1 MPPVIANGGYYGAPG
16 VTAAGAYGASPADM
30 LYSLRNQGW
39 SDQQI
44 IDTYGANDP
53 MVRIM
58 QLESQYSQ
66 RQPNAGGY
74 RYQYPAAQAT
84 TPARRPAARRPAAQ
98 AQSQQRA
105 AAPQMSAQ
113 QQAQYEAA
121 MQQPVA
127 ALPEIGSVAP
137 SYQATAD
144 DYYAPL
150 TNAGLRIR
158 PWTDPITY
166 GGSLNMPDAS
176 GVETDY
182 LGDLG
187 SFLRHGLAGS
197 NRPQERAYPYNS
209 LGRSVYGALQQ
220 QYPQF
225 NW

>member
-44 IDTYGANDP
+44 MDTYGPSDP

-58 QLESQYSQ
+58 QLENQYRQ
-66 RQPNAGGY
+66 AQPNASGY
-74 RYQYPAAQAT
+74 RYQYPTRAT
-84 TPARRPAARRPAAQ
+84 TPARRPAAQ
-98 AQSQQRA
+98 AQSQQRT
-105 AAPQMSAQ
+105 AAPQVSAQ

-197 NRPQERAYPYNS
+197 NRPQERAYPYND
-209 LGRSVYGALQQ
+209 LGRSVYSALQE
-220 QYPQF
+220 QYPTI

>member
-1 MPPVIANGGYYGAPG
+1 MPVIANGGYYGAPG
-16 VTAAGAYGASPADM
+16 VTAAGAYGATPADM

-44 IDTYGANDP
+44 MDTYGPSDP
-53 MVRIM
+53 MVRVM
-58 QLESQYSQ
+58 QLENRWNQA
-66 RQPNAGGY
+66 QPTANGY
-74 RYQYPAAQAT
+74 RYQYPASPT
-84 TPARRPAARRPAAQ
+84 IPASRPTAQ
-98 AQSQQRA
+98 AQSRQRA

-127 ALPEIGSVAP
+127 ALPEIGNVAP

-187 SFLRHGLAGS
+187 SFLRYGLAGS
-197 NRPQERAYPYNS
+197 NRPQERAYPYND
-209 LGRSVYGALQQ
+209 LGRSVYSALQE
-220 QYPQF
+220 QYPTV

>member
-1 MPPVIANGGYYGAPG
+1 MPVIANGGYYGAPG
-16 VTAAGAYGASPADM
+16 VTAAGAYGATPADM

-44 IDTYGANDP
+44 MATYGPDDP

-58 QLESQYSQ
+58 QLENRWNQA
-66 RQPNAGGY
+66 QPGTGGY
-74 RYQYPAAQAT
+74 RYQPPTRAAA
-84 TPARRPAARRPAAQ
+84 PARRPAEPARRPAAQ
-98 AQSQQRA
+98 AQSRQRD
-105 AAPQMSAQ
+105 AAPQMNAQ

-127 ALPEIGSVAP
+127 ALPEIGNVAP

-166 GGSLNMPDAS
+166 GGSLNMPDPS

-187 SFLRHGLAGS
+187 SFLRYGLAGS
-197 NRPQERAYPYNS
+197 NRPQERAYPYND
-209 LGRSVYGALQQ
+209 LGRSVYSALQE
-220 QYPQF
+220 QYPTV